1 MHHTVTTTKSRRK
14 MSPLVSRAALAAVAA
29 GLGFVPAAQAQQ
41 PAAGQAVPLPTVR
54 VEGAADD
61 SYKADTVESPRQ
73 TAPIL
78 DAPQTINVIPRRLIE
93 EQGATDLTE
102 VLRSTPG
109 ISFDAGEN
117 GFSTSTNNF
126 TLRGFDTSG
135 NIFVDG
141 ARSSGSYTRDVF
153 NLEQVEV
160 FKGATGDSGRGGAGG
175 YINLQTKTPH
185 LGNAYS
191 GNVGLG
197 FDEYDSELRTRASID
212 ANHQIGET
220 AALRLNVMAEG
231 GGVAGREE
239 AEQNAWGVAP
249 SLSLGL
255 GTSFR
260 TTIAYEHVEHNDL
273 PDWGVPGAV
282 IANTDAFNPATRGFE
297 RDNFYGLATDFDD
310 VVSDSLLARFEWDI
324 DTGVTLSNQ
333 TRWNHV
339 DRNARYTVPTG
350 YTAATN
356 TVTGQTQ
363 FYDRSNTSFSN
374 LTSLA
379 LAFDTAGLKHRAALG
394 LELTRER
401 SEANRYG
408 TQTPPATGLDNPN
421 PDRAAS
427 ARLAPTEV
435 NEIDI
440 STVALDAYDTIELS
454 RHWEITGGLR
464 AEWYEVDI
472 DSRTAAG
479 APAGTANGYNDEE
492 FELGGRIGLVYKP
505 VDNGSIYISYGVSAQ
520 PPGSYLSNPDISR
533 TGDNAFPG
541 FVPNAEGVT
550 NYNYE
555 LGTKW
560 SFNDGKLQVTG
571 ALFRTEKHD
580 VPITGRDVGE
590 TVDSLK
596 GYGKQVVEGLEIG
609 VAGEILEGW
618 NVFGGVLLMDS
629 AREHSAYL
637 DSVRRRANT
646 ADYDTFTSTDGD
658 ELAFTP
664 NISGN
669 LWTTY
674 RFPFGLTVG
683 AGARHTGSVFLGRPD
698 DALRIIPNGRYG
710 KLPAFTTYH
719 ALIAYDVTENV
730 NVRLNIDNI
739 FDETY
744 ATTTNWNGSRATLGA
759 PRSFLLTTGFSF

>member
-1 MHHTVTTTKSRRK
+1 MTDTTRGATARTSTPRTSR
-14 MSPLVSRAALAAVAA
+14 VALAAMTV
-29 GLGFVPAAQAQQ
+29 GLGLAPEAWAQQ
-41 PAAGQAVPLPTVR
+41 PATGQAVPLPTVT
-54 VEGAADD
+54 VEGTEDRT
-61 SYKADTVESPRQ
+61 YKADGVESPRQ

-78 DAPQTINVIPRRLIE
+78 DAPQTISVIPRRVIE

-102 VLRSTPG
+102 VLRATPG

-117 GFSTSTNNF
+117 GFATSTNNF

-160 FKGATGDSGRGGAGG
+160 FKGATGDNGRGGAGG
-175 YINLQTKTPH
+175 YVNLQTKTPH
-185 LGNAYS
+185 LGNSYS
-191 GNVGLG
+191 GNIGLG
-197 FDEYDSELRTRASID
+197 FDEYDSELRTRVALD
-212 ANHQIGET
+212 ANHQLDET
-220 AALRLNVMAEG
+220 TALRLNVMAED
-231 GGVAGREE
+231 GGVAGRDV

-255 GTSFR
+255 GTGFR
-260 TTIAYEHVEHNDL
+260 TTIGYEHVEHNDL
-273 PDWGVPGAV
+273 PDWGVPGAA
-282 IANTDAFNPATRGFE
+282 IQHTKAFDPLTRGFS
-297 RDNFYGLATDFDD
+297 RDNFYGLASDFDD

-350 YTAATN
+350 YLPATN
-356 TVTGQTQ
+356 EVTGQTQ

-374 LTSLA
+374 LTNLA
-379 LAFDTAGLKHRAALG
+379 LAFETGALKHRAALG
-394 LELTRER
+394 LELTREK

-408 TQTPPATGLDNPN
+408 TQTPPATGLENPN

-427 ARLAPTEV
+427 AALAPTQV
-435 NEIDI
+435 NDVDI
-440 STVALDAYDTIELS
+440 GTVALDAYDTIEIG
-454 RHWEITGGLR
+454 RRFEITGGLR

-472 DSRTAAG
+472 ASKTAAG
-479 APAGTANGYNDEE
+479 APSGAFDGYNDSE

-505 VDNGSIYISYGVSAQ
+505 VDHGSIYVSYGVSAQ

-555 LGTKW
+555 IGTKW
-560 SFNDGKLQVTG
+560 NFNDGKLQVTG

-580 VPITGRDVGE
+580 VPITGRDTGE

-596 GYGKQVVEGLEIG
+596 GYGEQVVEGLEVG
-609 VAGEILEGW
+609 VAGEILTGW
-618 NVFGGVLLMDS
+618 NVYAGLLLMDS
-629 AREHSAYL
+629 ERKHSAYL
-637 DSVRRRANT
+637 DDVRRRANP
-646 ADYDTFTSTDGD
+646 ADYDTYTSTNGD

-669 LWTTY
+669 IWTTY
-674 RFPFGLTVG
+674 RFPFGLTLG
-683 AGARHTGSVFLGRPD
+683 GGARHTGSVFLGRPD

-719 ALIAYDVTENV
+719 AMIAYDVTDHV
-730 NVRLNIDNI
+730 NLRLNIDNI

-759 PRSFLLTTGFSF
+759 PRSFLLTTGFAF